1 MAKHETS
8 RDQAAVSVLGLKK
21 KKPPHVTTGEA
32 FLPPLQWRP
41 HEHKEKQV
49 HSPAT
54 NQPFVSQRQEVFRN
68 TAENKHNYFPG
79 LYIQAAGTAGGAFQD
94 NSGAESWEKSA
105 AKPERK
111 QRRQRRTFVLARKT
125 TRDRLTEEKSSCV
138 QQREKEGGI
147 RCREGGRVYC
157 PPY

>member
-1 MAKHETS
+1 MYDRLLGSDHAEALVSIKMAEKSDFGQT
-8 RDQAAVSVLGLKK
+8 RDLKGPGSSARAQVEK
-21 KKPPHVTTGEA
+21 KKPPRVTTGEA

-79 LYIQAAGTAGGAFQD
+79 LYIQAAGTAGARCV
-94 NSGAESWEKSA
+94 S
-105 AKPERK
+105 
-111 QRRQRRTFVLARKT
+111 RQFWSRELGEECGKT
-125 TRDRLTEEKSSCV
+125 
-138 QQREKEGGI
+138 
-147 RCREGGRVYC
+147 
-157 PPY
+157 

>member
-1 MAKHETS
+1 MYDRLLGSDHAEALVSIKMAEKSDFGQTRDLKGPGSGVRAQVEKEKATS
-8 RDQAAVSVLGLKK
+8 CDNR
-21 KKPPHVTTGEA
+21 EA

-79 LYIQAAGTAGGAFQD
+79 LYIQAAGTAGARCVSRQFW
-94 NSGAESWEKSA
+94 SGELGE
-105 AKPERK
+105 ECG
-111 QRRQRRTFVLARKT
+111 KT
-125 TRDRLTEEKSSCV
+125 
-138 QQREKEGGI
+138 
-147 RCREGGRVYC
+147 
-157 PPY
+157 